1 MSYIVFLAAVVGV
14 YYIMPLFMRK
24 VLLLAA
30 SFAFYAVWNAKYLL
44 LMWAVIGTS
53 WLCGLVISKWPGYKK
68 RAASAALFAVFGLLV
83 VFKYLNFL
91 ISSVNRA
98 FGTGLGALDII
109 LPVGISFYIF
119 QAAGYVIDVYRDPS
133 AREKNIINYRL
144 FISFFPQ
151 LVAGPIERSKNMLG
165 QLKTKQAFSLENIK
179 HGATLILIGLVQKV
193 VIADRLAV
201 FVTNAFDNYRQAGS
215 LSLLTAA
222 FFFAFQIYCDFNAYS
237 MIAQGSARLMG
248 YRLMTN
254 FNRPYL
260 SQSVAQFW
268 RRWHISLSSW
278 FSDYLYIPLGG
289 SRKGRGRTY
298 INLLIVFLVSGLWHG
313 AAYTFVIWG
322 LINAFYNMTER
333 FFRENK
339 ASKSGEKAGDKTS
352 RGVKHAG
359 SGILKAVFT
368 FILIDFSWIFF
379 RAESLGRAAGYIKC
393 IFTNFGPAELSM
405 VSLAFN
411 KGDLILSFLLIFI
424 LLVCQIYLEK
434 RHKNTPL
441 EQVVDGW
448 KIPVQAFVYAA
459 LFLALVVI
467 GEYGVNYVENP
478 FIYFQF

>member
-1 MSYIVFLAAVVGV
+1 MQFNSLSYIVFLAAVVGV
-14 YYIMPLFMRK
+14 YYLLPLSARK
-24 VLLLAA
+24 LLLLGA
-30 SFAFYAVWNAKYLL
+30 SFAFYAAWNAKYLL
-44 LMWAVIGTS
+44 LMWAVIGIT
-53 WLCGLVISKWPGYKK
+53 WAGGLLITKWPERKK
-68 RAASAALFAVFGLLV
+68 LALFLSLAGSFSLLIY
-83 VFKYLNFL
+83 FKYFNFL
-91 ISSVNRA
+91 INSLNRLFSA
-98 FGTGLGALDII
+98 SFSALDII
-109 LPVGISFYIF
+109 LPVGISFYVF
-119 QAAGYVIDVYRDPS
+119 QAAGYVIDVYRGRTECETNPV
-133 AREKNIINYRL
+133 NYAL

-151 LVAGPIERSKNMLG
+151 LVAGPIERSGNMLG

-201 FVTNAFDNYRQAGS
+201 FVTNTFDNFSRVS
-215 LSLLTAA
+215 SFSLLTAV

-254 FNRPYL
+254 FRRPYL
-260 SQSVAQFW
+260 SHSVPEFW

-289 SRKGRGRTY
+289 SRRGKGRTY

-313 AAYTFVIWG
+313 AAFTFIIWG
-322 LINAFYNMTER
+322 LINGLYNAGQRFLNER
-333 FFRENK
+333 GRLKGKESAK
-339 ASKSGEKAGDKTS
+339 KGLAG
-352 RGVKHAG
+352 V
-359 SGILKAVFT
+359 IFT

-379 RAESLGRAAGYIKC
+379 RAESVGRAFGYIKC
-393 IFTNFGPAELSM
+393 LFTNFGPAEMSM

-411 KGDLILSFLLIFI
+411 KGDLILSFRLIFI
-424 LLVCQIYLEK
+424 LLACQIYIEK
-434 RHKNTPL
+434 IHPITPL
-441 EQVVDGW
+441 EEVVDSRSVLKQGV
-448 KIPVQAFVYAA
+448 IYAV